1 MDLRFGAPAPAATYN
16 LSLNPPFHMENVNLG
31 ISWAAERVWRHPGI
45 NLKARTVTSGTV
57 AALLAILAALAED
70 FR

>member
-1 MDLRFGAPAPAATYN
+1 
-16 LSLNPPFHMENVNLG
+16 MENVNLD
-31 ISWAAERVWRHPGI
+31 ISWVAERVGRHPGI

-57 AALLAILAALAED
+57 AALLVILAALAED